1 MAIAEDRPSWTPFGD
16 VDERCPGLSLILGY
30 KPKVDLPNGY
40 KETAL
45 LKAVKC
51 NKPQAKHVV
60 QLLVNIFILKRA
72 SCIINV
78 SRGSM
83 IIVLI
88 SPIAIIIYQGFNV
101 LQ

>member
-1 MAIAEDRPSWTPFGD
+1 MVTLRKDLFILLIFPAKNTCLHYMALAEDRPSWTPFGE

-30 KPKVDLPNGY
+30 KPKVDLTNGY

-60 QLLVNIFILKRA
+60 ELLVN
-72 SCIINV
+72 SIIKYFKKIERLV
-78 SRGSM
+78 
-83 IIVLI
+83 
-88 SPIAIIIYQGFNV
+88 
-101 LQ
+101 

>member
-30 KPKVDLPNGY
+30 KPKVDLTNGY

-60 QLLVNIFILKRA
+60 QLLVNIFYFKKSFLYNSFLARFHDY
-72 SCIINV
+72 CLN
-78 SRGSM
+78 
-83 IIVLI
+83 
-88 SPIAIIIYQGFNV
+88 
-101 LQ
+101 